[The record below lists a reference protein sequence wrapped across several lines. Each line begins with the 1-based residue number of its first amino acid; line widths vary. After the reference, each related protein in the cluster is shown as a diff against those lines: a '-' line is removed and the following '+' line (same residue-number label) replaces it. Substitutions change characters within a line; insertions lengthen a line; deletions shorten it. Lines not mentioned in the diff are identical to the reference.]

1 VIKKILLGFLA
12 ILTILIILNI
22 ELVGYGLAQGY
33 GQLKILLGARS
44 VDKVMADEKISTEV
58 KDKLNLAQDIREYSM
73 NRIGLQNSKNYTT
86 LYDQKGEP
94 VLWVVRACHPYKLEN
109 VEWTFP
115 FVGTVSYKGYFN
127 LDKAIKLRDELNEQ
141 GYDTY
146 IREVSAW
153 STLGWFKDPILSEML
168 KEESGD
174 LANTIIH
181 ELTHA
186 TIFVKD
192 SITFNENLASFIGD
206 KGAEQ
211 FLIDSYSDSLEL
223 IKYQNLKN
231 DRAAY
236 AQHFLRGAQYLDSLY
251 KSFPEGE
258 VTEEMKEAKRMAIL
272 EIVINLD
279 SIGFHN
285 PVYSN
290 RFQEYLPNNAYFMS
304 YLLYRSGQ
312 DQLDSLYREKYE
324 SNLTIFITELKKLH
338 PK

>member
-1 VIKKILLGFLA
+1 MA
-12 ILTILIILNI
+12 ILAILIILNI
-22 ELVGYGLAQGY
+22 ELVGYGLTQGY
-33 GQLKILLGARS
+33 GQLKILLWARS
-44 VDKVMADEKISTEV
+44 VDKVLMDESISSEV
-58 KDKLNLAQDIREYSM
+58 KDKLKLVKDIREYSI
-73 NRIGLQNSKNYTT
+73 NRMGLQNSKNYTT
-86 LYDQKGEP
+86 LYDQKGKP

-115 FVGTVSYKGYFN
+115 FVGTVSYKGYFD

-168 KEESGD
+168 KEEPGD

-223 IKYQNLKN
+223 IKYQNLKD
-231 DRAAY
+231 DRAEY
-236 AQHFLRGAQYLDSLY
+236 AQHFLRGAEYLDSLY

-258 VTEEMKEAKRMAIL
+258 VTEEMKVAKKEAIQ
-272 EIVINLD
+272 EIVNNLD
-279 SIGFHN
+279 SIEFHN
-285 PVYSN
+285 SAYRN

-312 DQLDSLYREKYE
+312 GQLDSLYREKYDG
-324 SNLTIFITELKKLH
+324 NLTTFISELIKLH
-338 PK
+338 PR